1 MPGDV
6 VMLCSDGITKTLSD
20 EQIWEI
26 INSPTSSMEKKAET
40 LVMTAV
46 RTNTRSQDNTSVA
59 IVQYDNM
66 IINKH

>member
-1 MPGDV
+1 MHPKSSIEVREKKDRGQDV
-6 VMLCSDGITKTLSD
+6 YKR
-20 EQIWEI
+20 QI

>member
-59 IVQYDNM
+59 ILQYDNM

>member
-1 MPGDV
+1 
-6 VMLCSDGITKTLSD
+6 MLCSDGITKTLSD